1 MSSVIHM
8 ETDQVRAVARQLSQ
22 ASSDIQ
28 AEITSVCGRLRSI
41 NWQSPSRD
49 RFISDVGELQ
59 RKFQTYTD
67 LGTDLGLRVQREV
80 DEWERVD
87 NNTNDFHDL
96 FSGFVGVGGLHIWEP
111 HFNWPDQ
118 IPMPPFDWFKWG
130 TDETK
135 NWIDVINDY
144 LKSSRITLEYHD
156 WGKTINEFLGN
167 AHGGGVGTMQDLGRF
182 IKSPGFQWGL
192 PLGMNT
198 ISGLIDDEG
207 IGKAAVS
214 GLIETGLQ
222 KGLEYLIPGTG
233 TVMLI
238 NSGVQIIGNLGAAG
252 LDMLGDHEG
261 AVLLQNGMEALDLG
275 GYVGDFSN
283 EVTDMILPP
292 WNDPPDFSNILERA
306 EKITDLGKLFFR

>member
-1 MSSVIHM
+1 
-8 ETDQVRAVARQLSQ
+8 
-22 ASSDIQ
+22 
-28 AEITSVCGRLRSI
+28 
-41 NWQSPSRD
+41 
-49 RFISDVGELQ
+49 
-59 RKFQTYTD
+59 
-67 LGTDLGLRVQREV
+67 
-80 DEWERVD
+80 
-87 NNTNDFHDL
+87 
-96 FSGFVGVGGLHIWEP
+96 
-111 HFNWPDQ
+111 
-118 IPMPPFDWFKWG
+118 
-130 TDETK
+130 
-135 NWIDVINDY
+135 
-144 LKSSRITLEYHD
+144 
-156 WGKTINEFLGN
+156 
-167 AHGGGVGTMQDLGRF
+167 MQDLGRF